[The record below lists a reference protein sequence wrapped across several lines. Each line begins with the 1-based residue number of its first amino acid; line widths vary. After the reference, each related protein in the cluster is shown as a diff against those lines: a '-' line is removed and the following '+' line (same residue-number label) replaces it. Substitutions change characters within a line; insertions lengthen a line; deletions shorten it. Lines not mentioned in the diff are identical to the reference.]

1 MKNFNDYI
9 IIEDLNLKICPFIYS
24 FILITLRN
32 EIILNPNNHNMKYR
46 FYYCNNKLF
55 IVFCNLT
62 GIQANISANIINS
75 FLFKTSFWKIPMAI
89 LRTESYKNIIYTID
103 LDGKNISLNVK
114 NYKMFIGPIMSRLT
128 GTENENNNINTFTPI
143 LHAFLQ

>member
-1 MKNFNDYI
+1 MVRKIPFLGNQFN
-9 IIEDLNLKICPFIYS
+9 E
-24 FILITLRN
+24 
-32 EIILNPNNHNMKYR
+32 
-46 FYYCNNKLF
+46 CN
-55 IVFCNLT
+55 T
-62 GIQANISANIINS
+62 YG